1 MKRLVVLILS
11 FFFCTWVYAQKE
23 VKLEQIGQLAGDSV
37 RICDKIFGSRMFP
50 SKPGRPTWLYMGA
63 LYPNQKLKLV
73 IWGKDQVHFS
83 GSPDFDYIEQ
93 KVCVT
98 GVINLVNGQPEM
110 ILYSDKQ
117 IIIQLE
123 VEESD
128 Q

>member
-1 MKRLVVLILS
+1 MKHVVVLILS
-11 FFFCTWVYAQKE
+11 FFSCTCACAQKKVE
-23 VKLEQIGQLAGDSV
+23 LEQIGQLAGDSV
-37 RICDKIFGSRMFP
+37 RICGKIFGARMFP

-73 IWGKDQVHFS
+73 IWAKDQVHFS

-98 GVINLVNGQPEM
+98 GVINFVNGQPEM
-110 ILYSDKQ
+110 ILYTDKQ

-123 VEESD
+123 EEDSD